1 MRFVIHR
8 ACLLLAGALLIRS
21 GVSHAVEC
29 GARTA
34 GDVVFTACRV
44 DLNVERLELFW
55 RDEAARPYR
64 QFSALRDAL
73 AMKGKQ
79 LVFAVNA
86 GMYQPNFSPVGLFV
100 AEGREL
106 VPLNHHV
113 GSGNFS
119 QQPNGVFLVEGSS
132 ARVMT
137 TDEYA
142 SEHPKPWLA
151 TQSGPMLVHN
161 AEITASA
168 VMSPN
173 SNWRKIRNGVCAPS
187 SDAAVFVISESPVT
201 FYEFA
206 SFFRDALHCREA
218 LYLDGT
224 ISSLYAPSLKRE
236 DRVSDMGPILG
247 VTVSRAASGR

>member
-64 QFSALRDAL
+64 QFSALHDAL

-119 QQPNGVFLVEGSS
+119 QQPNGVFLIEGHW
-132 ARVMT
+132 ARVLT
-137 TDEYA
+137 PSDYGNENPNPTR
-142 SEHPKPWLA
+142 A
-151 TQSGPMLVHN
+151 TQSGQILVHER
-161 AEITASA
+161 AITTAA
-168 VMSPN
+168 VMNPDST
-173 SNWRKIRNGVCAPS
+173 WRKV
-187 SDAAVFVISESPVT
+187 
-201 FYEFA
+201 
-206 SFFRDALHCREA
+206 
-218 LYLDGT
+218 
-224 ISSLYAPSLKRE
+224 
-236 DRVSDMGPILG
+236 
-247 VTVSRAASGR
+247 